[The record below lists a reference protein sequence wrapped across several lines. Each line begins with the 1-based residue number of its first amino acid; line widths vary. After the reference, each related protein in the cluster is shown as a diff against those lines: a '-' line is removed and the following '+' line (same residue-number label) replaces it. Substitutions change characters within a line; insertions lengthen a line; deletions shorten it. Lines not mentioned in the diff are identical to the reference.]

1 MADNNADF
9 TKKILVDIELKAD
22 QVKKDL
28 PAILKEIQ
36 DLTDA
41 QKILEVQ
48 GQKNGKQ
55 WVNNAASIRQLKGEV
70 REINKAIDNTA
81 KALHAENN
89 SIAQNRALLSLLTA
103 EHIKLGQANG
113 DSKAKIDASAKSIND
128 LTTVLK
134 AQEKAIGQTY
144 RNVGNYEEAIRN
156 VANELGR
163 AIPGFQQFSSAIN
176 VVGGFGEF
184 IPKAFDSASS
194 SIQNFASGI
203 STASQKMTSFV
214 GFKQFGAQAEKA
226 EAETADLS
234 SSVSD
239 LSENVGQVQ
248 EGAEKA
254 VAGFKQFTGA
264 ATELTATSS
273 AGAVA
278 TGELA
283 VGEAA
288 AGAAAQGATG
298 GVSALNIAV
307 GAVIG
312 VIAAVV
318 VAIYGLVQYLKTLD
332 SVGDR
337 TSQVWAGMKASF
349 TAAADSMRAGDWKGL
364 IKNMHDADF
373 EARHFT
379 EAMQDLG
386 DAMLATEV
394 HSAKAEAAIADLMLK
409 MRNRRISPE
418 QEQQYFNQI
427 QAISTKNYE
436 ERKKNA
442 DELYKIAIR
451 EAENGKY
458 LTAQEKKNLR
468 ERGVDY
474 AIYLENN
481 DKISSGSYQKIAEA
495 QKQQIAADA
504 FYQSVKERAQNRL
517 DAKLDQAAQKQQAA
531 AEKERQLLQKQT
543 DAYLESENILK
554 SSHAKELQAI
564 YENYGDQ
571 VLAADQHYNDE
582 ITKLKKFRDK
592 KLITQ
597 AQYNRVE
604 TQLSKEHAGEVQRI
618 IDQFNREDLEKYRQ
632 ATNELINLRIQNI
645 DDDTKRTVAGLKQ
658 RGIEQEQELTN
669 QNAEHLRNVKALD
682 LEIANLDG
690 AEKAEAQ
697 ERRDN
702 EISLI
707 ELNEGKR
714 IALAKSTAKQI
725 ATVNRNAARERQA
738 AEDEAAVLKA
748 KRGSNIFTSGG
759 AKSAEMQA
767 ISNRY
772 DFEIAEAARAGR
784 STVLLEQQKIEA
796 LKQINDQYRNE
807 KVAYAAEAEQMV
819 QGSVFDILSQN
830 LQQQSE
836 AKLNQLSQSKDAEL
850 NNTSLTNTERR
861 LIEQKYKKL
870 EDAEKVRAF
879 KANQKLQAA
888 NILINGAVGISK
900 TIAEMGFLPAIP
912 FVALTVA
919 STALQIGKVL
929 SAKPGFADGGEFKS
943 DGKGAL
949 LPGYSRKDNTNA
961 YLRSGEAVVVSEA
974 MQAPWA
980 RNIVSDINVM
990 FGGRSFATPGHQ
1002 KAFATG
1008 GLFTDGGNA
1017 NRYYSAPVYDS
1028 EALANSM
1035 AYQLINNFPAV
1046 YVDVKDIN
1054 NQQSI
1059 RAQTINRV
1067 DL

>member
-1 MADNNADF
+1 MADNSDY

-22 QVKKDL
+22 QIKKDL
-28 PAILKEIQ
+28 PAILKELQ

-41 QKILEVQ
+41 QKVLEVQ
-48 GQKNGKQ
+48 GKKNSSQ
-55 WVNNAASIRQLKGEV
+55 WVDNAIAIRQLKGEV
-70 REINKAIDNTA
+70 REINKTIDNTT
-81 KALHAENN
+81 KAINAESN

-103 EHIKLGQANG
+103 EHVKLGKANG
-113 DSKAKIDASAKSIND
+113 DSKAKIDASAKAINN

-134 AQEKAIGQTY
+134 EQEKAIGQTY
-144 RNVGNYEEAIRN
+144 RNVGNYEDAIRN
-156 VANELGR
+156 VAQELGG
-163 AIPGFQQFSSAIN
+163 AIPGFQQFNTA
-176 VVGGFGEF
+176 VKAVGGFAEF
-184 IPKAFDSASS
+184 LPKAFNSASG
-194 SIQNFASGI
+194 SIKNFSG
-203 STASQKMTSFV
+203 TVNNAGREVANFV
-214 GFKQFGAQAEKA
+214 GFKQFSNGAAEVATTA
-226 EAETADLS
+226 EVATVATAELATAET
-234 SSVSD
+234 
-239 LSENVGQVQ
+239 
-248 EGAEKA
+248 
-254 VAGFKQFTGA
+254 
-264 ATELTATSS
+264 
-273 AGAVA
+273 
-278 TGELA
+278 
-283 VGEAA
+283 A
-288 AGAAAQGATG
+288 AGAAATTATG
-298 GVSALNIAV
+298 GVTLLGAAIGAIIAV
-307 GAVIG
+307 V
-312 VIAAVV
+312 AAVAL
-318 VAIYGLVQYLKTLD
+318 AIYGAIQYLKTLD
-332 SVGDR
+332 SVGDK
-337 TSQVWAGMKASF
+337 TSQTWAGMKASF
-349 TAAADSMRAGDWKGL
+349 TAAADSIRAGDWKGL

-386 DAMLATEV
+386 DAMIATEV
-394 HSAKAEAAIADLMLK
+394 HSAKAEAAISDLMLK

-474 AIYLENN
+474 AIFLENN
-481 DKISSGSYQKIAEA
+481 DKISSGSYKKIADA
-495 QKQQIAADA
+495 QKQQIAAEA

-517 DAKLDQAAQKQQAA
+517 DAKLDQAAQKQQVA
-531 AEKERQLLQKQT
+531 AEKERQLLQKQS
-543 DAYLESENILK
+543 DAYLEANNILK
-554 SSHAKELQAI
+554 SSQAKELQAI

-571 VLAADQHYNDE
+571 VIAADQHYNDE

-618 IDQFNREDLEKYRQ
+618 IEQFNREDLEAYTR
-632 ATNELINLRIQNI
+632 ATNDLINLRIQNI
-645 DDDTKRTVAGLKQ
+645 DDDTSRTVAGLKR
-658 RGIEQEQELTN
+658 RGVEQEQELSK

-682 LEIANLDG
+682 IEIANLDG
-690 AEKAEAQ
+690 AEKEAAQ
-697 ERRDN
+697 ERRNN

-707 ELNEGKR
+707 EINENKR
-714 IALAKSTAKQI
+714 IALAKAIAKQI
-725 ATVNRNAARERQA
+725 TDVNRKAARDRQA
-738 AEDEAAVLKA
+738 AEDEAAVLKS
-748 KRGSNIFTSGG
+748 KQGTNLFTNGG

-767 ISNRY
+767 ISNKY
-772 DFEIAEAARAGR
+772 DFEIAEAERAGK
-784 STVLLEQQKIEA
+784 STVLLEQQKIGA
-796 LKQINDQYRNE
+796 LKAINDQYRNE
-807 KVAYAAEAEQMV
+807 KIQYAAEGEQLV
-819 QGSVFDILSQN
+819 QGAVLDILSQG
-830 LQQQSE
+830 LQQQS
-836 AKLNQLSQSKDAEL
+836 AKKLNELNSAKEAEL
-850 NNTSLTNTERR
+850 NNASLTNTEKR

-870 EDAEKVRAF
+870 EDAEKLRAF

-888 NILINGAVGISK
+888 NILINGAVGVSK

-919 STALQIGKVL
+919 STALSLAKVL
-929 SAKPGFADGGEFKS
+929 SAKPGFAEGGQFKS

-949 LPGYSRKDNTNA
+949 LPGYSRTDNTNA

-990 FGGRSFATPGHQ
+990 FGGRSFASPGHTVS
-1002 KAFATG
+1002 KPGFATG

-1028 EALANSM
+1028 EALANSL
-1035 AYQLINNFPAV
+1035 AYQLINNFPNV

-1059 RAQTINRV
+1059 RAKTIDRV